1 MDFGRKEEKGTQQA
15 TAPSAARGALDQS
28 QASACLTETHSPK
41 TGEKPPPPGG
51 KAEFLGIKPVPFPE
65 AGTAAGIG
73 GWVDV
78 RLKSTEV
85 ALVSQLLWELQ
96 ELRLVKEEL
105 KSSGKDIR
113 VHFEGDF
120 KNRVAEA
127 KSEFKCRTHNLLL
140 KPRISELCAVVDKLE
155 GKEASRAAGDS
166 FAYDPDF

>member
-28 QASACLTETHSPK
+28 QASACVTETHSPK

-85 ALVSQLLWELQ
+85 ELVSQLLWELQ
-96 ELRLVKEEL
+96 ELRLVNSEP
-105 KSSGKDIR
+105 KSAKKDIR
-113 VHFEGDF
+113 SHFEGDF
-120 KNRVAEA
+120 KKETAEKKSEA
-127 KSEFKCRTHNLLL
+127 KCRAHNLLL
-140 KPRISELCAVVDKLE
+140 KPRIEELSALVDKLE
-155 GKEASRAAGDS
+155 GKEETRAEGDA